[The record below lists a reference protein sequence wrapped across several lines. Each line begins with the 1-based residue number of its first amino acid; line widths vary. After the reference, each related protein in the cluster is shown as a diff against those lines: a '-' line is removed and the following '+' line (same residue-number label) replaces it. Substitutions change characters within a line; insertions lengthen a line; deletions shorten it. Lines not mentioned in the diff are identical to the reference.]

1 MCDDNGCCQ
10 ECQDRANELGVHP
23 GSAGPDKLGDTQPIV
38 LSTGQPKF
46 SAPQGLQEPRDVDM
60 ARMSPDQR
68 KADYVQRQA
77 NAAQYFQFG

>member
-10 ECQDRANELGVHP
+10 ACQDRANEFGVHP

-46 SAPQGLQEPRDVDM
+46 SAPKGLQEPRD
-60 ARMSPDQR
+60 MSKPADQR
-68 KADYVQRQA
+68 RADYVQRQA
-77 NAAQYFQFG
+77 NAATYFQFG